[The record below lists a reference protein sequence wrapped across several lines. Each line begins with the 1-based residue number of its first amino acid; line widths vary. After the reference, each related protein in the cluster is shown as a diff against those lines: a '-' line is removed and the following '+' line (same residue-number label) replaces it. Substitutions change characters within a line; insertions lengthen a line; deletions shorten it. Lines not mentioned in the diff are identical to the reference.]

1 MLCANRWFL
10 DAKYLVAANRRMQM
24 IGDIYYR
31 RWCSMRSRESEKA
44 SKLTGRNAHSPWLR
58 RTPAAAVVA
67 LCALE
72 ECTDGI
78 LGADG
83 RDIAHS
89 SVIQVQ
95 VIFIVFS
102 HSWSAVETHGLP
114 IRKPQLAIDE
124 WMISVRCMLFYQL
137 DYKNVITIS
146 VRCSTILDIWDFW
159 IILLKLSSQIRRNS
173 TIESCER
180 VIVVSLYLGLA
191 YI

>member
-1 MLCANRWFL
+1 MLEKIQLSLNYFSIFPLSPYCESLGREVNVSFFYNILYFNNFRCCANRRFL

-89 SVIQVQ
+89 SAIQVQ

-114 IRKPQLAIDE
+114 IRRPQLAID
-124 WMISVRCMLFYQL
+124 
-137 DYKNVITIS
+137 
-146 VRCSTILDIWDFW
+146 
-159 IILLKLSSQIRRNS
+159 RRMNDQ
-173 TIESCER
+173 C
-180 VIVVSLYLGLA
+180 
-191 YI
+191 

>member
-1 MLCANRWFL
+1 MFLFSLHYFNNFRCCVNRRFL
-10 DAKYLVAANRRMQM
+10 DAKYLVTANRRMQM

-78 LGADG
+78 LGVDG

-89 SVIQVQ
+89 SSSNFCRLFPFMVSCGNTVSRSGSLSLQ
-95 VIFIVFS
+95 
-102 HSWSAVETHGLP
+102 SAG
-114 IRKPQLAIDE
+114 E
-124 WMISVRCMLFYQL
+124 WMISVRYILFYQSQ
-137 DYKNVITIS
+137 NV
-146 VRCSTILDIWDFW
+146 RM
-159 IILLKLSSQIRRNS
+159 
-173 TIESCER
+173 
-180 VIVVSLYLGLA
+180 
-191 YI
+191 